1 MQELRQAFVH
11 FAVSEKGPKWVCLLS
26 MGTKQNGWLFSS
38 NKSGFVAFKG
48 KKYIYNNKER
58 SKHLIRVQTFFL
70 SVLRSWMNHR
80 SFYPLTLLGEYQVLY
95 KQVPQMNLREDCLSV
110 LFRRNGKL
118 VLCLETSGEQ
128 EIPTPFIPKDI
139 KVKQQMPD
147 RPNALVR
154 LLVSSLAS

>member
-1 MQELRQAFVH
+1 MVGCFQAIKV
-11 FAVSEKGPKWVCLLS
+11 VLLLL
-26 MGTKQNGWLFSS
+26 KE
-38 NKSGFVAFKG
+38 
-48 KKYIYNNKER
+48 KKYIYNKKKR